1 MEINKYTD
9 ITGVVTAQAIVEGR
23 MVLLVANDEGEN
35 SVDYDFGS
43 RVDLP
48 GARLPLTEA
57 EAEKAH
63 YVITFAVDNSTPPL
77 YQPYPAFSF
86 ALRGG
91 WEQDANVP
99 FSAVVHMVPQSMK
112 VGLTIPSGVPA
123 LAFGPG
129 VFTVPSGAF
138 VYSANLKVPGT
149 WLEVANVA
157 DEGAD
162 TAGKLQEDADG
173 SEGKFVQVERFTV
186 ADWSLTFRINW

>member
-23 MVLLVANDEGEN
+23 MVLLVSNSEGAN

-48 GARLPLTEA
+48 GARLPLTSA

-77 YQPYPAFSF
+77 YQPYPAFTY
-86 ALRGG
+86 ALRQGFD
-91 WEQDANVP
+91 QDSNVP
-99 FSAVVHMVPQSMK
+99 FDAAVHMTPQSMRI
-112 VGLTIPSGVPA
+112 GLTIPSGAPA

-138 VYSANLKVPGT
+138 IYSANLQVPGT
-149 WLEVANVA
+149 WLDVANVG
-157 DEGAD
+157 DDGAAV
-162 TAGKLQEDADG
+162 AGMLEEDADG
-173 SEGKFVQVERFTV
+173 SSGKFAQVERFTV

>member
-9 ITGVVTAQAIVEGR
+9 ITGIVTAQAIVEGR
-23 MVLLVANDEGEN
+23 MVLLVANDEGAN

-57 EAEKAH
+57 EAVKAH

-77 YQPYPAFSF
+77 YQPYPSF
-86 ALRGG
+86 DYALRGG
-91 WEQDANVP
+91 FDQAVNVP
-99 FSAVVHMVPQSMK
+99 FDATVHMVPQSMK
-112 VGLTIPSGVPA
+112 IGLTIPSGVPA

-138 VYSANLKVPGT
+138 VYSANLQVPGT

-157 DEGAD
+157 DEGAAL
-162 TAGKLQEDADG
+162 AGMLQEDADG
-173 SEGKFVQVERFTV
+173 SEGRFAQVERFDAT
-186 ADWSLTFRINW
+186 DWALTFRINW

>member
-23 MVLLVANDEGEN
+23 MVLLVANDEGAN

-48 GARLPLTEA
+48 GARLPVSDA
-57 EAEKAH
+57 EAQKAH
-63 YVITFAVDNSTPPL
+63 YVITFAVDNATPPL
-77 YQPYPAFSF
+77 YEPYPAFSY

-91 WEQDANVP
+91 WEQASNVP
-99 FSAVVHMVPQSMK
+99 FDAAVHMTPQSMRI
-112 VGLTIPSGVPA
+112 GLTIPSGVPA

-129 VFTVPSGAF
+129 VFTVPSGNYI
-138 VYSANLKVPGT
+138 YSANMQVPGT
-149 WLEVANVA
+149 WLEVLNSG
-157 DEGAD
+157 DDGAS
-162 TAGKLQEDADG
+162 AGMLSEDASG
-173 SEGKFVQVERFTV
+173 AKGKFAQVERFTV

>member
-1 MEINKYTD
+1 MEINKYED

-23 MVLLVANDEGEN
+23 MVLLVAADEGIN

-48 GARLPLTEA
+48 GARLPLTSA

-63 YVITFAVDNSTPPL
+63 FVITFAVDNSTPPL
-77 YQPYPAFSF
+77 YQPYPSYDF

-91 WEQDANVP
+91 FDQAVNVP
-99 FSAVVHMVPQSMK
+99 FSATVHMVPQSMK
-112 VGLTIPSGVPA
+112 IGLTIPSGVPA

-138 VYSANLKVPGT
+138 IYSANLQVPGT
-149 WLEVANVA
+149 WLDVANVG
-157 DEGAD
+157 DDGAAV
-162 TAGKLQEDADG
+162 AGMLEEDADG
-173 SEGKFVQVERFTV
+173 SSGKFAQVERFDV
-186 ADWSLTFRINW
+186 ADWALTFRINW

>member
-23 MVLLVANDEGEN
+23 MVLLVDNAEGGN

-48 GARLPLTEA
+48 GARLPLTQA
-57 EAEKAH
+57 EAAKAH

-77 YQPYPAFSF
+77 YQPYPAFTY

-91 WEQDANVP
+91 FDQASNVP
-99 FSAVVHMVPQSMK
+99 FTADVHMTPQSMRI
-112 VGLTIPSGVPA
+112 GLTIPSGVPA

-138 VYSANLKVPGT
+138 IYSANMQVPGT
-149 WLEVANVA
+149 WLEVANVNEDSLA
-157 DEGAD
+157 
-162 TAGKLQEDADG
+162 TAGMLMEDADG
-173 SEGKFVQVERFTV
+173 SEGKFAQVERFDV
-186 ADWSLTFRINW
+186 ANWALTFRINW

>member
-23 MVLLVANDEGEN
+23 MVLLVANDEGAN
-35 SVDYDFGS
+35 SVDYNFGS

-48 GARLPLTEA
+48 GARLPLTSA

-63 YVITFAVDNSTPPL
+63 FVIAFAVDNTKPPI
-77 YQPYPAFSF
+77 YQPYPSYDF

-91 WEQDANVP
+91 FDQVSNVP
-99 FSAVVHMVPQSMK
+99 FSADIHMTPFSMK
-112 VGLTIPSGVPA
+112 IGLTIPSGVPA

-138 VYSANLKVPGT
+138 IYSANMQVPGT
-149 WLEVANVA
+149 WLDVANVA
-157 DEGAD
+157 DDGSS
-162 TAGKLQEDADG
+162 AGMLEEDADG
-173 SEGKFVQVERFTV
+173 SSGKFAQVERFSV
-186 ADWSLTFRINW
+186 EEWALTFRINW

>member
-23 MVLLVANDEGEN
+23 MVLLVAADEGAN

-48 GARLPLTEA
+48 GARLPLTAA

-77 YQPYPAFSF
+77 YQPYPAFDY

-91 WEQDANVP
+91 FDQDANVP
-99 FSAVVHMVPQSMK
+99 FAATVHMTQQSMK
-112 VGLTIPSGVPA
+112 IGLTIPSGVPA

-138 VYSANLKVPGT
+138 IYSANLQVPGT
-149 WLEVANVA
+149 WLDVDNVA
-157 DEGAD
+157 DDGVAL
-162 TAGKLQEDADG
+162 AGMLEEDADG
-173 SEGKFVQVERFTV
+173 SSGKFAQVERFTV